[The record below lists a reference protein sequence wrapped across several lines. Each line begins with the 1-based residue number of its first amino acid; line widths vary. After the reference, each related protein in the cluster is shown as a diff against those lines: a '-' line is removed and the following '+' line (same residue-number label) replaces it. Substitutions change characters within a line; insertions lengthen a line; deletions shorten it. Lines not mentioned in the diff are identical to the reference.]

1 MISYKLIITYFTTYR
16 TTPPSEQIS
25 PHPHLIH
32 NNNTT
37 TNTKMASSEPD
48 LSLLPEERLQL
59 AIKAFQASQV
69 ANIYATSQLYNV
81 PYAKLYRRLR
91 DRATHQ
97 DAQINNQ
104 LLTTTEEKT
113 LI

>member
-37 TNTKMASSEPD
+37 TNTKMAGSKPD

-59 AIKAFQASQV
+59 TIKAFQTSQI

-81 PYAKLYRRLR
+81 LYATLFRRLNDR
-91 DRATHQ
+91 DIHQ
-97 DAQINNQ
+97 DA
-104 LLTTTEEKT
+104 
-113 LI
+113 